1 MSRRNDVMA
10 LFDAYKE
17 ETDARVNAGIEANR
31 KGTFTLAV
39 RDKDGNPVSKS
50 VIRLSQRTHD
60 FRFGANLFMLDEL
73 ETPEKNA
80 AYRADFARLF
90 NMATIPFYWN
100 TLEPDYGKPRYAADS
115 PKIYRRPAPDLCLQ
129 YCAENNIEP
138 REHALSYTHHYPAW
152 ISRTDVFQN
161 KCEMER
167 HFREIAER
175 YADRIRTI
183 EVTNE
188 LFWKDLDKEPA
199 IYKADDYL
207 TFAYKLAEKYFPSN
221 ELTINEY
228 GLFNGRG
235 QTTDMYYSYIE
246 NTLLK
251 GCRIDAIGM
260 QYHMFFPREREIEG
274 TRKCYDPQQ
283 LFRILDLYANFN
295 KPMQIT
301 EITIP
306 AYSNDAEDEDVQA
319 EILTTLYRLWFSYPN
334 MEQILYWNLVDG
346 YANGAAQGDM
356 TCGENTYFGGLVR
369 FDFTKK
375 TAYTALYDLI
385 HREWHTETALT
396 ADEGGK
402 AVFRGFYGE
411 YDVTVETEHGQA
423 TVPVHCTKDLFDDI
437 PVTLD
442 V

>member
-1 MSRRNDVMA
+1 M
-10 LFDAYKE
+10 
-17 ETDARVNAGIEANR
+17 
-31 KGTFTLAV
+31 
-39 RDKDGNPVSKS
+39 
-50 VIRLSQRTHD
+50 
-60 FRFGANLFMLDEL
+60 
-73 ETPEKNA
+73 
-80 AYRADFARLF
+80 
-90 NMATIPFYWN
+90 
-100 TLEPDYGKPRYAADS
+100 
-115 PKIYRRPAPDLCLQ
+115 
-129 YCAENNIEP
+129 
-138 REHALSYTHHYPAW
+138 
-152 ISRTDVFQN
+152 
-161 KCEMER
+161 
-167 HFREIAER
+167 
-175 YADRIRTI
+175 
-183 EVTNE
+183 
-188 LFWKDLDKEPA
+188 
-199 IYKADDYL
+199 
-207 TFAYKLAEKYFPSN
+207 
-221 ELTINEY
+221 TINEY

-235 QTTDMYYSYIE
+235 LTTDMYYSYIE

-283 LFRILDLYANFN
+283 LFRILDLYAKFN

-375 TAYTALYDLI
+375 PAYTALYDLI